1 MNALRTISTKSPDDA
16 DEESEHRSLKR
27 SEKHTQ
33 TRTPRYFPST
43 TTTKFRA
50 STRRVGERSTTTTT
64 TRTEGA
70 RERERRASEIETTRD
85 ASRRFVASRRE
96 NETRRDDRRPEF
108 LVLAWASI
116 RGRASVTT
124 RASEREG
131 RGRRARWMK
140 RVSARFRCRRVESG
154 VGEARDADARGRR
167 RDGES
172 RASRRWRWR

>member
-1 MNALRTISTKSPDDA
+1 MNPLSTISTKSPDDA
-16 DEESEHRSLKR
+16 DDESEHRSLKR

-43 TTTKFRA
+43 TTTRFRA
-50 STRRVGERSTTTTT
+50 STRRVGERSTQTTT

-96 NETRRDDRRPEF
+96 NETRRDDRRFTIFGVSP
-108 LVLAWASI
+108 SI